1 MKQKTIWIPAYC
13 VLAPDYC
20 LTTNPSLFLVRK
32 KSESCETNQGY
43 WKCFQGSLKRRQNPF
58 SQYGAIIL
66 ISFCHCH
73 CHCHFDHNHDICN
86 CHRFFS
92 LALVFLGA
100 IAMFANVIVI
110 LTIWLRVPLFLSLLL
125 KLLLSLNRRYNPF
138 SQHEAILA
146 LPGGSSDIGMYIWL
160 LGWKEDKL
168 RRFWK

>member
-1 MKQKTIWIPAYC
+1 MLSSIYYNDTENHLNPLKLCCCPWLLFDNKPKFVFCSKEKRELWDKSRVLEMFSRKLEEAPKSILSIWSHHTHQLLP
-13 VLAPDYC
+13 L
-20 LTTNPSLFLVRK
+20 
-32 KSESCETNQGY
+32 
-43 WKCFQGSLKRRQNPF
+43 
-58 SQYGAIIL
+58 
-66 ISFCHCH
+66 
-73 CHCHFDHNHDICN
+73 CN

-100 IAMFANVIVI
+100 IAMFANVIVT

-138 SQHEAILA
+138 SQHEDILA